1 MSAPRAASVKTSRVI
16 RRACR
21 RAQKR
26 HCRHRFPSRNCPAR
40 TIFGVRSAL
49 LLVLLFPAV
58 AAGSTAK
65 WERGAPLP
73 LERGEVAAARAGA
86 EIFVVGGFTAD
97 GANSPRV
104 NAYSPARESWR
115 RVPDLPVSVDHTM
128 AAGYRGKLYV
138 AGGYAADRSRL
149 TTLFSFSNGSWT
161 RLPAM
166 PAERAAA
173 GATVVH
179 GKLYVVGGVTAG
191 PGGRA
196 LARTSLVYDIARRRW
211 SSIPGP
217 TPREHLGV
225 TSLGGRIYAV
235 GGRHHGADTNF
246 DVLEVYVPGAKMWRR
261 LKPVPGRRGGT
272 GVAGIGRWLVS
283 AGGETPT
290 VTIRTVYRYDIRRGR
305 WSRLPNLPTPRH
317 GLGVVAFGRKVYV
330 IGGGTKPGLAVS
342 SANESLQIR

>member
-1 MSAPRAASVKTSRVI
+1 VPAGAIAALPPTGFRQELPGSYHLCMRLAP
-16 RRACR
+16 
-21 RAQKR
+21 
-26 HCRHRFPSRNCPAR
+26 
-40 TIFGVRSAL
+40 AL
-49 LLVLLFPAV
+49 LALLLFPAL

-73 LERGEVAAARAGA
+73 LARGEVAAARAGG
-86 EIFVVGGFTAD
+86 EILVVGGFTAD
-97 GANSPRV
+97 GANSTRV
-104 NAYSPARESWR
+104 DAYSPARNTWR
-115 RVPDLPVSVDHTM
+115 RVADLPVSVDHAM
-128 AAGYRGKLYV
+128 AAGYRGSLYV

-166 PAERAAA
+166 PEERAAA
-173 GATVVH
+173 GAAIVG

-191 PGGRA
+191 GSGGRA
-196 LARTSLVYDIARRRW
+196 LARTTLVYNIAGRQW

-225 TSLGGRIYAV
+225 AALGGRIYAV

-246 DVLEVYVPGAKMWRR
+246 DLLEAYVPGAKKWRR

-272 GVAGIGRWLVS
+272 AAAGIGRWLVS

-290 VTIRTVYRYDIRRGR
+290 VTIRKVFRYDVRRGR

-330 IGGGTKPGLAVS
+330 IGGGTRPGLAVS
-342 SANESLQIR
+342 SANESLTIR